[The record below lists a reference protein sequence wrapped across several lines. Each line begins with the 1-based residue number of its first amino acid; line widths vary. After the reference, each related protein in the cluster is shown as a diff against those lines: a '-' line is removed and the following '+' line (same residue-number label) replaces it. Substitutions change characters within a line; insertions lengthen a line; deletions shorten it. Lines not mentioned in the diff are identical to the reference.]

1 MPPAFE
7 KPEGAFLPSEPQASE
22 RAISGCVPRRGLA
35 VAFWLVSCFREAEL
49 VPDRTVVESVQ
60 EVLER
65 AVRARGAALMAV
77 LNVTPDSFSDGGLFT
92 DPSAARAQIDRFLE
106 EGAEIIDIG
115 PESSR
120 PGSSPVPSE
129 LQLTRAEPSLRYALE
144 RGALVSIDTTSQ
156 AVARACL
163 KMGVHIVNDVS
174 CLGDEDLARV
184 VRDSDA
190 HLILMHSRGS
200 MQSMSFSS
208 YPSDAYKDP
217 VRDVRDE
224 WERARDRAVRA
235 GLHPERIWFD
245 PGLGFHKSAEH
256 SLEIL
261 RRLSEFRGLEAP
273 IVVGASRKSFLRGF
287 QGESPARRLGGS
299 IAAALHAVSTG
310 ASVLRVHDVHETS
323 QALGVMHALKRGLDA

>member
-1 MPPAFE
+1 
-7 KPEGAFLPSEPQASE
+7 
-22 RAISGCVPRRGLA
+22 
-35 VAFWLVSCFREAEL
+35 
-49 VPDRTVVESVQ
+49 
-60 EVLER
+60 
-65 AVRARGAALMAV
+65 MAV

-106 EGAEIIDIG
+106 EGAEIIDVG

-120 PGSSPVPSE
+120 PGSTPVPAE
-129 LQLTRAEPSLRYALE
+129 LQLARAEPALKYAVE
-144 RGALVSIDTTSQ
+144 RRALVSIDTTSPT
-156 AVARACL
+156 VARACL

-174 CLGDEDLARV
+174 CLSDEDLARV

-200 MQSMSFSS
+200 MQAMSFSS

-224 WERARDRAVRA
+224 WERARDRATRA
-235 GLHPERIWFD
+235 GLEPERIWFD

-261 RRLSEFRGLEAP
+261 RRLSEFRSLRAP

-287 QGESPARRLGGS
+287 RGDRPEARLGGS
-299 IAAALHAVSTG
+299 IAAALHAVAEG
-310 ASVLRVHDVHETS
+310 ACMLRVHDVHETS
-323 QALGVMHALKRGLDA
+323 QALSAMHAFRARGA